1 MLEIA
6 EFAVGPRIVAQGRTA
21 GGDRIGQHVPD
32 GANEALRTLR
42 AGDARGRAVRRNAG
56 AVERLA
62 DIDVAEARDHALI
75 EQRCLDRG
83 TAPVQ
88 PRRQNLR
95 REFVAERFGAKRR
108 EMGIGV
114 EIGFG
119 DQIHEAEAAVIGID
133 DAGAILHVED
143 DVVMR
148 AEAGAIA
155 RRGMM
160 ELAGRQPAA
169 RRRMDREAAR
179 HAEMDQQHLLAF
191 EAGENVFCAA
201 VEPFDTPP
209 GQSRGEALGQ
219 RVAQVETALDG
230 QPDTAALKRGRKAAA
245 DGFDFGQFG
254 HFVPCE

>member
-1 MLEIA
+1 M
-6 EFAVGPRIVAQGRTA
+6 
-21 GGDRIGQHVPD
+21 
-32 GANEALRTLR
+32 
-42 AGDARGRAVRRNAG
+42 
-56 AVERLA
+56 ERLA

-108 EMGIGV
+108 EMRIGV

-133 DAGAILHVED
+133 DTRAVLHIKN
-143 DVVMR
+143 DVIMP
-148 AEAGAIA
+148 AEAGAVA

-179 HAEMDQQHLLAF
+179 HAEMDQQHLFAF
-191 EAGENVFCAA
+191 EAGENVFRPA
-201 VEPFDTPP
+201 VEPLDTPP
-209 GQSRGEALGQ
+209 GQPLGETLRQGITQVGPALG
-219 RVAQVETALDG
+219 R